1 MDLFA
6 KLDFPPGVCAK
17 TVHWQFAL
25 QLLHA
30 MLKRKLLADVRSFGD
45 VGGAQVDVAKETLLF
60 GLKPLMSD
68 GGVQGHPC

>member
-1 MDLFA
+1 
-6 KLDFPPGVCAK
+6 
-17 TVHWQFAL
+17 
-25 QLLHA
+25 

-45 VGGAQVDVAKETLLF
+45 VGGAQVDVAKETLIF